1 MDDTERFLIAQ
12 EDNGTFLH
20 IYIPGKR
27 PDNWPVRQIKWTG
40 RGPIPSF
47 DDLRREA
54 AVLQRQLK
62 KKGLLENL
70 PERTIPGYSHSYP
83 YSFQPATI
91 REINPDPKD
100 QVYVRNDVAYNMRH
114 MLWFPILKLLK
125 EHIKDYDYI
134 QLEIPIFPPVLTED
148 LCQAW
153 YENNKSSS
161 RFFDR
166 LLKTSQNTRIET
178 VTSESEITL
187 KITNHPFV
195 DKPIQRIQLLPD
207 ETIDSAPLSD
217 DQLRT
222 LHLKVLSRDS
232 NMLKGLTNTERKQ
245 LRQGTNDDLV
255 ADYPI
260 HWVRWLSLSGTMTE
274 KNAILVFTDTEK
286 SYQHSVRYPFEQYW
300 RRNRSFFEGQNLP
313 VYVEIPVPTNSY
325 RPKPVART
333 LMPHQNRRY
342 LNEMTRRAA
351 EEYLKEK
358 E

>member
-40 RGPIPSF
+40 RDPIPSF

-54 AVLQRQLK
+54 IILQRQLK
-62 KKGLLENL
+62 KKRLLGNL
-70 PERTIPGYSHSYP
+70 PERIIPGYSHSYP

-125 EHIKDYDYI
+125 EHIKNYDYI
-134 QLEIPIFPPVLTED
+134 QLEIPVFPPVLTEE

-153 YENNKSSS
+153 YEDNKKSS

-166 LLKTSQNTRIET
+166 LLKSSQNTRIET

-207 ETIDSAPLSD
+207 ETIDSAPLSN
-217 DQLRT
+217 DQLKT

-232 NMLKGLTNTERKQ
+232 NILKGLKNSERKQ
-245 LRQGTNDDLV
+245 LRHGASDDLI
-255 ADYPI
+255 ASYPI
-260 HWVRWLSLSGTMTE
+260 HWIRWLSLAGEMTK
-274 KNAILVFTDTEK
+274 KNAILVSTNTEK
-286 SYQHSVRYPFEQYW
+286 TYQYAIRYPFEQYW
-300 RRNRSFFEGQNLP
+300 RRNHSFFEDQNLP
-313 VYVEIPVPTNSY
+313 VYVEIPVPTNDY
-325 RPKPVART
+325 RIKPIAHT
-333 LMPHQNRRY
+333 LMSHQKRHH
-342 LNEMTRRAA
+342 LNEMARRTAQ
-351 EEYLKEK
+351 EYLREK